1 MEDVELQCIK
11 EKVQVAEGKDRTG
24 FEEAETHYYGLGNGI
39 PI

>member
-1 MEDVELQCIK
+1 
-11 EKVQVAEGKDRTG
+11 VAEGKDREG